1 MSNVP
6 NRFMDD
12 WGTSLGHGS
21 MYDFLEPQSIHNV
34 KDICQECQHYI
45 EVWVK
50 ESQWKVY
57 LRAYL
62 NQ

>member
-45 EVWVK
+45 EV
-50 ESQWKVY
+50 
-57 LRAYL
+57 
-62 NQ
+62 